1 MTIMG
6 KYSHLFFGFWSVLT
20 ETSSKTKSGSKK
32 KKREIT
38 ATEKPAK
45 FVIKM
50 EIYEAKIAKFRP
62 TPGPSPDW
70 EGNTFIIDF
79 IINTMTEKSKKVY
92 DRKPRVPVV
101 AR

>member
-1 MTIMG
+1 
-6 KYSHLFFGFWSVLT
+6 
-20 ETSSKTKSGSKK
+20 
-32 KKREIT
+32 
-38 ATEKPAK
+38 
-45 FVIKM
+45 M

-79 IINTMTEKSKKVY
+79 IINTMTEKIKKVY